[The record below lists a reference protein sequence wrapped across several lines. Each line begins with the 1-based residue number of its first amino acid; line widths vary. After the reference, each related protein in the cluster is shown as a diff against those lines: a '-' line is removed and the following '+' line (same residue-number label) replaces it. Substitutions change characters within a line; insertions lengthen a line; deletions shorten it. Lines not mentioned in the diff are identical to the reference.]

1 MITDEQKIK
10 FFDELAKMF
19 ESHIEEQAD
28 KDLEPLEFDDEDKNG
43 NIVRRYFPTSFE
55 YRKECAVEELCRESE
70 DLAPFAYDMF
80 EYLGQCVFDFAARK
94 ENVFK
99 GAE

>member
-1 MITDEQKIK
+1 MTNEEKIK
-10 FFDELAKMF
+10 FFDELAKRF
-19 ESHIEEQAD
+19 KSHIEEQAD
-28 KDLEPLEFDDEDKNG
+28 KDREPLEFDDEDENG
-43 NIVRRYFPTSFE
+43 NIVRRYFPTSFQ
-55 YRKECAVEELCRESE
+55 YRKECAVEELCMESE

-80 EYLGQCVFDFAARK
+80 EWLGHYTCGASMRN